1 MADVNIVIAAQ
12 DMASNVMKGV
22 ASQTKV
28 MTTSVQSM
36 SAGVVASTRAM
47 SAGFTSL
54 TASILP
60 LAAVLVSVQALMA
73 VFTFMRDSVIAF
85 VEAGSPMG
93 VQLGQSLAVAQE
105 AIHQLMIAVGGLL
118 APLVQ
123 VGAEGITVFAT
134 TITTILQPAIAWM
147 TGAFESIRP
156 MIDVFLQ
163 GIIAAATGVEV
174 AFTNMGQV
182 VQLAWLSF
190 KLGFAMMIEGTKH
203 TFTVVL
209 PSYIQW
215 FGENAYNLV
224 RDAAVGI
231 VTVLGNLG
239 KNIGEFGAAV
249 YMWVTSGMKG
259 GLDGLM
265 NQLGQTMMVG
275 LADGFEAQTQALPE
289 IAARQMTQYEME
301 LASQM
306 SEIGGNL
313 GEQFNE
319 KFQAR
324 VASMTTDL
332 ALPDIAEPKAEE
344 AAEKLTGSLAA
355 VADSQATIAQQLS
368 ASESRLLTRGPSE
381 GPMQS
386 FAQAS
391 QKTAEAAEKTS
402 QSSDRMVELLEQLLA
417 RNFIVAEAV

>member
-73 VFTFMRDSVIAF
+73 VFTFMRDSVLAF

-105 AIHQLMIAVGGLL
+105 AIHQLMLAVGGLL

-147 TGAFESIRP
+147 TGAFESMRP
-156 MIDVFLQ
+156 MIDMFLQ
-163 GIIAAATGVEV
+163 GIIAAATGAEV
-174 AFTNMGQV
+174 AFTNMGDV

-190 KLGFAMMIEGTKH
+190 KLGFAQMIEGTKH

-209 PSYIQW
+209 PAYIQW
-215 FGENAYNLV
+215 FGENAYNLL
-224 RDAAVGI
+224 RDAAVGM
-231 VTVLGNLG
+231 VTVLTNFG
-239 KNIGEFGAAV
+239 KNLGEFGAAI
-249 YMWVTSGMKG
+249 YMWVSGGMKG

-265 NQLGQTMMVG
+265 NQLGQTMMVS
-275 LADGFEAQTQALPE
+275 LTDGFEAQTQALPE
-289 IAARQMTQYEME
+289 IAARQITDYEKQLMGE
-301 LASQM
+301 MGVVGANLAN
-306 SEIGGNL
+306 E
-313 GEQFNE
+313 FNA
-319 KFQAR
+319 KFQERAGGIKDTLTFKGTP
-324 VASMTTDL
+324 A
-332 ALPDIAEPKAEE
+332 AEAP
-344 AAEKLTGSLAA
+344 AEKLGNSLAA

-386 FAQAS
+386 VAQAS

>member
-28 MTTSVQSM
+28 MTASVQSM

-73 VFTFMRDSVIAF
+73 VFKFMRDSVIAF

-118 APLVQ
+118 APLIQ
-123 VGAEGITVFAT
+123 VGAEGITVLAA
-134 TITTILQPAIAWM
+134 TITTIMQPAIAWM
-147 TGAFESIRP
+147 TSAFQTMRP
-156 MIDVFLQ
+156 MIDMFLQ
-163 GIIAAATGVEV
+163 GLIAAATGAEV
-174 AFTNMGQV
+174 AFTNMGKV
-182 VQLAWLSF
+182 VQLAWLAF
-190 KLGFAMMIEGTKH
+190 KLGFAQMIEGTKH

-209 PSYIQW
+209 PAYVQW
-215 FGENAYNLV
+215 FADNTYNLL
-224 RDAAVGI
+224 RDAAVGMA
-231 VTVLGNLG
+231 TVLTNFG
-239 KNIGEFGAAV
+239 KNLGEFGAAI
-249 YMWVTSGMKG
+249 YMWVSSGMQG

-275 LADGFEAQTQALPE
+275 LTDGFEAQTQALPE
-289 IAARQMTQYEME
+289 IAARQITDYEKQLMG
-301 LASQM
+301 QM
-306 SEIGGNL
+306 AVVGGNL
-313 GEQFNE
+313 ADEFNAKFAERTAGIADTLAFKGEPS
-319 KFQAR
+319 K
-324 VASMTTDL
+324 
-332 ALPDIAEPKAEE
+332 E
-344 AAEKLTGSLAA
+344 APAEKLTTSLAS

-386 FAQAS
+386 VAQAS
-391 QKTAEAAEKTS
+391 QKTAVAAEKT
-402 QSSDRMVELLEQLLA
+402 QEASDRMVDLLEQLLA

>member
-28 MTTSVQSM
+28 LSTSVQSM
-36 SAGVVASTRAM
+36 SSGVVASTRAM

-73 VFTFMRDSVIAF
+73 VFTFMRDSVLAF

-93 VQLGQSLAVAQE
+93 VKLGQSLAVAQE
-105 AIHQLMIAVGGLL
+105 AIHQLMVAVGGLL

-123 VGAEGITVFAT
+123 VGAEGITVLAT
-134 TITTILQPAIAWM
+134 TITAIMQPAIQWM
-147 TGAFESIRP
+147 TGAFESMRP
-156 MIDVFLQ
+156 MIDMFLQ
-163 GIIAAATGVEV
+163 GIIAAATGAEV
-174 AFTNMGQV
+174 AFTNMGDV

-190 KLGFAMMIEGTKH
+190 KLGFAQMIEGTKH

-209 PSYIQW
+209 PAYIQW
-215 FGENAYNLV
+215 FGENAYNLL
-224 RDAAVGI
+224 RDAAVGM
-231 VTVLGNLG
+231 VTVLTNFG
-239 KNIGEFGAAV
+239 KNLGEFGAAI
-249 YMWVTSGMKG
+249 YMWVSGGMKG

-265 NQLGQTMMVG
+265 NQLGQTMMVS
-275 LADGFEAQTQALPE
+275 LTDGFEAQTQALPD
-289 IAARQMTQYEME
+289 IAARQITDYEKQLMGE
-301 LASQM
+301 MGVVGANLAN
-306 SEIGGNL
+306 E
-313 GEQFNE
+313 FNA
-319 KFQAR
+319 KFQERAGGIKDTLTFKGEP
-324 VASMTTDL
+324 A
-332 ALPDIAEPKAEE
+332 AEAP
-344 AAEKLTGSLAA
+344 AEKLGASLAA
-355 VADSQATIAQQLS
+355 VADSQSTIAQQLS

-386 FAQAS
+386 VAQAS
-391 QKTAEAAEKTS
+391 QKTAIAAEKT
-402 QSSDRMVELLEQLLA
+402 QEASDRMVDLLEQLLA

>member
-1 MADVNIVIAAQ
+1 MADITIAIAAQ
-12 DMASNVMKGV
+12 DMASAVMENV
-22 ASQTKV
+22 TKSTRV
-28 MTTSVQSM
+28 MTGAVKNMAS
-36 SAGVVASTRAM
+36 GVVSGTKAM
-47 SAGFTSL
+47 STGFMSL
-54 TASILP
+54 QVSLAP
-60 LAAVLVSVQALMA
+60 LLAVALSLKAAFA
-73 VFTFMRDSVIAF
+73 VFQFGRDSVLAF
-85 VEAGSPMG
+85 VEAGSPAG
-93 VQLGQSLAVAQE
+93 KELGAVLELASQAVNK
-105 AIHQLMIAVGGLL
+105 LMVAVGGLL
-118 APLVQ
+118 APFVKVVAQGLVL
-123 VGAEGITVFAT
+123 FAT
-134 TITTILQPAIAWM
+134 TAASVLQPAIGM
-147 TGAFESIRP
+147 VSIAFQGLQP
-156 MIDVFLQ
+156 YIDMFLK
-163 GIIAAATGVEV
+163 GIIAAVTGAEV
-174 AFTNMGQV
+174 AFTNLGPI
-182 VQLAWLSF
+182 VQFAFLSL
-190 KLGFAMMIEGTKH
+190 KLGFAGMIEEAKY
-203 TFTVVL
+203 TFTERL
-209 PSYIQW
+209 PAYMKW
-215 FGENAYNLV
+215 FGENAYNLM

-301 LASQM
+301 LSSQM
-306 SEIGGNL
+306 TEIGDNL
-313 GEQFNE
+313 GSQFNE

-332 ALPDIAEPKAEE
+332 ALPEGE
-344 AAEKLTGSLAA
+344 AAEEPVKKLTSGLAA

-386 FAQAS
+386 VAQAS
-391 QKTAEAAEKTS
+391 QKTAQAAEKTS

>member
-12 DMASNVMKGV
+12 DMATNVMKGV

-28 MTTSVQSM
+28 LSTSVQSM
-36 SAGVVASTRAM
+36 SSGVVASTRAM

-73 VFTFMRDSVIAF
+73 VFTFMRDSVLAF

-123 VGAEGITVFAT
+123 VGAEGITVLAT
-134 TITTILQPAIAWM
+134 TITAIMQPAIQWM
-147 TGAFESIRP
+147 TGAFESMRP
-156 MIDVFLQ
+156 MIDMFLQ
-163 GIIAAATGVEV
+163 GIIAAATGAEV
-174 AFTNMGQV
+174 AFTNMGDV

-190 KLGFAMMIEGTKH
+190 KLGFAQMIEGTKH

-209 PSYIQW
+209 PAYIQW
-215 FGENAYNLV
+215 FGENAYNLL
-224 RDAAVGI
+224 RDAAVGM
-231 VTVLGNLG
+231 VTVLTNFG
-239 KNIGEFGAAV
+239 KNLGEFGAAI
-249 YMWVTSGMKG
+249 YMWVSGGMKG

-265 NQLGQTMMVG
+265 NQLGQTMMVS
-275 LADGFEAQTQALPE
+275 LTDGFEAQTQALPD
-289 IAARQMTQYEME
+289 IAARQITDYEKQLMGE
-301 LASQM
+301 MGVVGANLAN
-306 SEIGGNL
+306 E
-313 GEQFNE
+313 FNA
-319 KFQAR
+319 KFQERAGGIKDTLTFKGEP
-324 VASMTTDL
+324 A
-332 ALPDIAEPKAEE
+332 AEAP
-344 AAEKLTGSLAA
+344 AEKLGASLAA
-355 VADSQATIAQQLS
+355 VADSQSTIAQQLN

-386 FAQAS
+386 VAQTS
-391 QKTAEAAEKTS
+391 QKTAIAAEKT
-402 QSSDRMVELLEQLLA
+402 QEASDRMVDLLEQLLA

>member
-28 MTTSVQSM
+28 LSTSVQSM
-36 SAGVVASTRAM
+36 SSGVVASTRAM

-73 VFTFMRDSVIAF
+73 VFTFMRDSVLAF

-105 AIHQLMIAVGGLL
+105 AIHQLMVAVGGLL

-123 VGAEGITVFAT
+123 VGAEGITVLAT
-134 TITTILQPAIAWM
+134 TITAIMQPAIQWM
-147 TGAFESIRP
+147 TGAFESMRP
-156 MIDVFLQ
+156 MIDMFLQ
-163 GIIAAATGVEV
+163 GIIAAATGAEV
-174 AFTNMGQV
+174 AFTNMGDV

-190 KLGFAMMIEGTKH
+190 KLGFAQMIEGTKH

-209 PSYIQW
+209 PAYIQW
-215 FGENAYNLV
+215 FGENAYNLL
-224 RDAAVGI
+224 RDAAVGM
-231 VTVLGNLG
+231 VTVLTNFG
-239 KNIGEFGAAV
+239 KNLGEFGAAV
-249 YMWVTSGMKG
+249 YMWVSGGMKG

-265 NQLGQTMMVG
+265 NQLGQTMMVS
-275 LADGFEAQTQALPE
+275 LTDGFEAQTQALPD
-289 IAARQMTQYEME
+289 IAARQITDYEKQLMGE
-301 LASQM
+301 MGVVGANLAN
-306 SEIGGNL
+306 E
-313 GEQFNE
+313 FNA
-319 KFQAR
+319 KFQERAGGIKDTLTFKGEP
-324 VASMTTDL
+324 A
-332 ALPDIAEPKAEE
+332 AEAP
-344 AAEKLTGSLAA
+344 AEKLGASLAA
-355 VADSQATIAQQLS
+355 VADSQSTIAQQLN

-386 FAQAS
+386 VAQTS
-391 QKTAEAAEKTS
+391 QKTAIAAEKT
-402 QSSDRMVELLEQLLA
+402 QEASDRMVDLLEQLLA

>member
-12 DMASNVMKGV
+12 DMASSVMKGV

-28 MTTSVQSM
+28 MTKSVQSM

-73 VFTFMRDSVIAF
+73 VFSFMRDSVIAF

-105 AIHQLMIAVGGLL
+105 AIKQLMIAVGGLL
-118 APLVQ
+118 APLIQ
-123 VGAEGITVFAT
+123 VGAEGITVFAM

-147 TGAFESIRP
+147 TGAFESMRP
-156 MIDVFLQ
+156 MIDMFLQ
-163 GIIAAATGVEV
+163 GIIAAATGAEV

-182 VQLAWLSF
+182 VQLAWLAF
-190 KLGFAMMIEGTKH
+190 RLGFAQMIEGTKH

-289 IAARQMTQYEME
+289 IAARQVTDYERQLMG
-301 LASQM
+301 QM
-306 SEIGGNL
+306 AVVGGNL
-313 GEQFNE
+313 GNEFNE
-319 KFQAR
+319 KFQERTAG
-324 VASMTTDL
+324 L
-332 ALPDIAEPKAEE
+332 ADMLAFNGSPAEAP
-344 AAEKLTGSLAA
+344 AEKLGKSLAS

-386 FAQAS
+386 VAQAS
-391 QKTAEAAEKTS
+391 QKSAEAAEKTS

>member
-12 DMASNVMKGV
+12 DMASSVMKGV

-28 MTTSVQSM
+28 MTKSVQSM

-73 VFTFMRDSVIAF
+73 VFSFMRDSVIAF

-105 AIHQLMIAVGGLL
+105 AIRQLMIAVGGLL
-118 APLVQ
+118 APLIQ
-123 VGAEGITVFAT
+123 VGAEGITVFAM

-147 TGAFESIRP
+147 TGAFESMRP

-163 GIIAAATGVEV
+163 GIIAAATGAEV

-182 VQLAWLSF
+182 VQLAWLAF
-190 KLGFAMMIEGTKH
+190 RLGFAQMIEGTKH

-209 PSYIQW
+209 PAYIQW

-289 IAARQMTQYEME
+289 IAARQVTDYERQLMG
-301 LASQM
+301 QM
-306 SEIGGNL
+306 AVVGGNL
-313 GEQFNE
+313 GNEFNE
-319 KFQAR
+319 KFQERTAG
-324 VASMTTDL
+324 L
-332 ALPDIAEPKAEE
+332 ADMLAFNGSPAEAP
-344 AAEKLTGSLAA
+344 AEKLGKSLAS

-386 FAQAS
+386 VAQAS
-391 QKTAEAAEKTS
+391 QKSAEAAEKTS

>member
-28 MTTSVQSM
+28 MTASVQSM

-105 AIHQLMIAVGGLL
+105 AIKQLMVAVGGLL

-134 TITTILQPAIAWM
+134 TITAILQPAIAWM

-224 RDAAVGI
+224 RDAAVGM
-231 VTVLGNLG
+231 VTVLTNFG
-239 KNIGEFGAAV
+239 KNLGEFGAAI
-249 YMWVTSGMKG
+249 YMWVSGGMKG

-289 IAARQMTQYEME
+289 IAARQITDYERDLM
-301 LASQM
+301 SQM
-306 SEIGGNL
+306 ATVGGNL
-313 GEQFNE
+313 GNEFNAR
-319 KFQAR
+319 FQERTAG
-324 VASMTTDL
+324 
-332 ALPDIAEPKAEE
+332 IADSLTFKGTPAAE
-344 AAEKLTGSLAA
+344 APAEKLGNSLAA

-386 FAQAS
+386 VAQAS

>member
-12 DMASNVMKGV
+12 DMASSVMKGV

-28 MTTSVQSM
+28 LSTSVQSM
-36 SAGVVASTRAM
+36 STGVVASTRAM

-60 LAAVLVSVQALMA
+60 LAAVLVSVQALMS
-73 VFTFMRDSVIAF
+73 VFTFMRDSVLAF

-93 VQLGQSLAVAQE
+93 VQLGQSLALAQE
-105 AIHQLMIAVGGLL
+105 AIKQLMVAVGGLL

-147 TGAFESIRP
+147 TGAIQSIRP
-156 MIDVFLQ
+156 MIDMFLQ
-163 GIIAAATGVEV
+163 GLIAAATGAEV
-174 AFTNMGQV
+174 AFTNMGDV
-182 VQLAWLSF
+182 VQLAWLAF
-190 KLGFAMMIEGTKH
+190 KLGFAQMIEGTKH

-275 LADGFEAQTQALPE
+275 LADGFEAQTQALPD
-289 IAARQMTQYEME
+289 IAARQITDYEKQLMG
-301 LASQM
+301 QM
-306 SEIGGNL
+306 AVVGGNL
-313 GEQFNE
+313 ADEFNM
-319 KFQAR
+319 KFQER
-324 VASMTTDL
+324 VGGIQDTLTFKGGEPA
-332 ALPDIAEPKAEE
+332 AEAP
-344 AAEKLTGSLAA
+344 AEKLGASLAA
-355 VADSQATIAQQLS
+355 VADSQSTIAQQLN

-386 FAQAS
+386 VAQAS
-391 QKTAEAAEKTS
+391 QKTATAAEKTS
-402 QSSDRMVELLEQLLA
+402 EASDRMVELLEQLLA

>member
-28 MTTSVQSM
+28 LSTSVQSM
-36 SAGVVASTRAM
+36 SSGVVASTRAM

-73 VFTFMRDSVIAF
+73 VFTFMRDSVLAF

-123 VGAEGITVFAT
+123 VGAEGITVLAT
-134 TITTILQPAIAWM
+134 TITAIMQPAIQWM
-147 TGAFESIRP
+147 TGAFESMRP
-156 MIDVFLQ
+156 MIDMFLQ
-163 GIIAAATGVEV
+163 GIIAAATGAEV
-174 AFTNMGQV
+174 AFTNMGDV

-190 KLGFAMMIEGTKH
+190 KLGFAQMIEGTKH

-209 PSYIQW
+209 PAYIQW
-215 FGENAYNLV
+215 FGENAYNLL
-224 RDAAVGI
+224 RDAAVGM
-231 VTVLGNLG
+231 VTVLTNFG
-239 KNIGEFGAAV
+239 KNLGEFGAAI
-249 YMWVTSGMKG
+249 YMWVSGGMKG

-265 NQLGQTMMVG
+265 NQLGQTMMVS
-275 LADGFEAQTQALPE
+275 LTDGFEAQTQALPD
-289 IAARQMTQYEME
+289 IAARQITDYEKQLMGE
-301 LASQM
+301 MGVVGANLAN
-306 SEIGGNL
+306 E
-313 GEQFNE
+313 FNA
-319 KFQAR
+319 KFQERAGGIKDTLTFKGEP
-324 VASMTTDL
+324 A
-332 ALPDIAEPKAEE
+332 AEAP
-344 AAEKLTGSLAA
+344 AEKLGASLAA
-355 VADSQATIAQQLS
+355 VADSQSTIAQQLN

-386 FAQAS
+386 VAQTS
-391 QKTAEAAEKTS
+391 QKTAIAAEKT
-402 QSSDRMVELLEQLLA
+402 QEASDRMVDLLEQLLA

>member
-1 MADVNIVIAAQ
+1 MADVNIVIGAQ
-12 DMASNVMKGV
+12 DMASSVMKSV

-36 SAGVVASTRAM
+36 SSGVVASTRAM
-47 SAGFTSL
+47 ATGFTSL

-73 VFTFMRDSVIAF
+73 VFTFMRDSVLAF

-105 AIHQLMIAVGGLL
+105 AIQNLMVAVGGLL
-118 APLVQ
+118 APLIQ
-123 VGAEGITVFAT
+123 VGAEGITVFANV
-134 TITTILQPAIAWM
+134 ITTIMQPAIAWM

-156 MIDVFLQ
+156 MIDMFLQ
-163 GIIAAATGVEV
+163 GIVAAATGAEV
-174 AFTNMGQV
+174 AFTNMGDV

-190 KLGFAMMIEGTKH
+190 KLGFAQMIEGTKH

-209 PSYIQW
+209 PAYIQW
-215 FGENAYNLV
+215 FAQNAYNLL
-224 RDAAVGI
+224 RDAAVGM
-231 VTVLGNLG
+231 VTVLTNFG
-239 KNIGEFGAAV
+239 KNLGEFGAAV
-249 YMWVTSGMKG
+249 YMWVSSGMKG

-265 NQLGQTMMVG
+265 NQLGQTMMVS
-275 LADGFEAQTQALPE
+275 LTDGFEAQTQALPD
-289 IAARQMTQYEME
+289 IAARQITDYEKQLMG
-301 LASQM
+301 QM
-306 SEIGGNL
+306 GQVGGNL
-313 GEQFNE
+313 ADEFNSKFNQRIGGIKDSLTFKGEAA
-319 KFQAR
+319 KDA
-324 VASMTTDL
+324 
-332 ALPDIAEPKAEE
+332 P
-344 AAEKLTGSLAA
+344 AEKLGASLAT

-386 FAQAS
+386 VAQAS

-402 QSSDRMVELLEQLLA
+402 QSSDRMVELLEQLLTK
-417 RNFIVAEAV
+417 NFIIAETV